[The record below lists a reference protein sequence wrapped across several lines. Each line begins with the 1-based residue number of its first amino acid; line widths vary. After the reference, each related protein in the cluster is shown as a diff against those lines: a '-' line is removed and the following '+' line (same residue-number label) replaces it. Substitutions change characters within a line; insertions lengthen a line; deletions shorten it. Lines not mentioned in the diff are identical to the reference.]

1 MTIRVRFAP
10 SPTGNLHIGTLRV
23 ALFNWLFAKAN
34 NGKMIL
40 RIEDTD
46 KLRSKKEYEEN
57 IYEGIDWLGLDCD
70 EGPKE
75 GGECVFYRQS
85 ERIREGLYKKLAEDL
100 VKKNL
105 AYYCFLT
112 DEDLEREKES
122 AKKKG
127 IAYIHSRRSSEM
139 TTEEVQES
147 LDQGKA
153 YAIRFK
159 MTENKLIKFKDLVRD
174 EIEFDCSL
182 LSDFVLLKSDGSP
195 SYNFAVVVDD
205 ALMKITHVI
214 RGEDHISNMPRQIA
228 LYEAM
233 GFDLPQF
240 AHLPMILG
248 PDKSKLS
255 KRHGAT
261 AITHYRDRGFMKNSF
276 MNYLAL
282 LGWSPKD
289 EKELLSSD
297 ELIKQFSLDR
307 VHKSGAVFDIQKLLW
322 MNGQY
327 IRRYQDKAL
336 FDNVFSFISEEN
348 KIKLETYSEKK
359 QYLAINA
366 IRDNLDVYSDINVYL
381 DVFLESEDS
390 YLEMVSKCDF
400 SDQEKEVVSL
410 FLSLTK
416 SSEATRSD
424 QFAVLLNDACEQ
436 LSLGKGKVFKPIR
449 KALTARNSGPMI
461 TDLLEFF
468 GEEIIVKRFSNLLK

>member
-46 KLRSKKEYEEN
+46 QLRSKKEYEEN
-57 IYEGIDWLGLDCD
+57 IYEGIEWLGLDCD
-70 EGPKE
+70 EGPRE
-75 GGECVFYRQS
+75 GGECIFYRQS
-85 ERIREGLYKKLAEDL
+85 ERIREGVYKKLAEDL

-112 DEDLEREKES
+112 DDDLQREKES

-139 TTEEVQES
+139 TQAEVQKS

-233 GFDLPQF
+233 GFELPQF

-261 AITHYRDRGFMKNSF
+261 AITHYRDRGFMKQAF

-297 ELIKQFSLDR
+297 ELITQFSLDR

-327 IRRYQDKAL
+327 IRTYQDKEL
-336 FDNVFSFISEEN
+336 LDNVFSFISEEN
-348 KIKLETYSEKK
+348 KNKLKQYSESK
-359 QYLAINA
+359 QYLAVNA
-366 IRDNLDVYSDINVYL
+366 VRDNLDVYSDINVYL
-381 DVFLESEDS
+381 DVFLESESS
-390 YLEMVSKCDF
+390 YLEMLSKCEF
-400 SDQEKEVVSL
+400 SDQENEVISL
-410 FLSLTK
+410 FLSLAK
-416 SSEATRSD
+416 SENPVSSD
-424 QFAVLLNDACEQ
+424 EFSGLLSKVCDQ

-468 GEEIIVKRFSNLLK
+468 GKDIISKRFSSLLK